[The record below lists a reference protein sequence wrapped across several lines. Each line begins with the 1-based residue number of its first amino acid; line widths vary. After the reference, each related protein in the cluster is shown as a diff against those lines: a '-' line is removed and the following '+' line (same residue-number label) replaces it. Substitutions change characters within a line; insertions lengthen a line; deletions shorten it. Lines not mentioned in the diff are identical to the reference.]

1 MRRQKILVGFF
12 ILLLAT
18 SEFIFAQ
25 VRQVPKRIIEIPSLT
40 VVDTLTSDFYTEK
53 YVVTLQQTLAHG
65 EPKKGLFKQ
74 QVVICHRGFDR
85 PTLLVCE
92 GYDGNYAL
100 RSQYKEELST
110 LFDMNVIFVQ
120 HRFFGNSTPNP
131 KDWTYLTAENAAYDL
146 HHVLELLRSIYPNKW
161 ISTGVSKGGQ
171 NTMSYR
177 SFFPDDVD
185 FSVAYVAPLN
195 RAIEDP
201 RQEKF
206 LQQVGTK
213 AQRKQI
219 MDFQLAILKRKPE
232 ILPLL
237 QQYCNEKELTYRITM
252 PEVLDYMVLEY
263 SFAFWQWGT
272 PFIDIPVSE
281 AKAEVLFD
289 HLVKVS
295 NPDYF
300 SNEQIYT
307 SFDVQAAKELGY
319 YGYDLKPFKK
329 YATIKSTKG
338 YLAKLMLPK
347 GMQVKFDKTLYKR
360 LLKFYKKND
369 PKIIFIYG
377 QNDPWSATRMPTFK
391 KKKNIQ
397 IYIQPNGS
405 HRSRIKNMPQDIR
418 EMITRQ
424 IQQWLDK

>member
-1 MRRQKILVGFF
+1 MKRQKFLVGFF

-100 RSQYKEELST
+100 RSRYKEELST

-272 PFIDIPVSE
+272 PFTDIPVSE

>member
-1 MRRQKILVGFF
+1 MKRQKFLVGFF

-100 RSQYKEELST
+100 RSHYKEELST

-131 KDWTYLTAENAAYDL
+131 KNWTYLTAENAAYDL
-146 HHVLELLRSIYPNKW
+146 HHVLELLRPIYPNKW

-195 RAIEDP
+195 RAIEDH

-206 LQQVGTK
+206 LRRVGTK

-219 MDFQLAILKRKPE
+219 MDFQLTILKRKSE

-237 QQYCNEKELTYRITM
+237 QQYCNKKKLTYRITM

-272 PFIDIPVSE
+272 SFADIPVSE
-281 AKAEVLFD
+281 AKADALFD

-360 LLKFYKKND
+360 LMKFYKKND

-377 QNDPWSATRMPTFK
+377 QNDPWSATRIPTFK